1 MKRFFDSPRC
11 MVWLIV
17 VAAALS
23 YVAALE
29 PHLQGGGDDVYY
41 LAVAKSLLLGKGF
54 ASGHLVGSPADT
66 YHTPLFPLTLAGLY
80 RFFPND
86 YAFLKLAS
94 LIPTLLSIYLAFELA
109 LPYVG
114 PRRATLLSLCFAF
127 NPLVFRATQDI
138 LTEPLFTAF
147 STAALLCLRRYSQ
160 ARSDLG
166 WPFWGTVL
174 LAGAAYYTRSM
185 GLPLL
190 AAAVLYLAVQKKWQ
204 KAILVGGSLALLVA
218 PWLLRGYLLGPPS
231 ELQLTYAPFYLVQ
244 DPTDPHSAAITLPTL
259 ALRVLRKGIGYLVRE
274 LPALIAWPDFFAQVS
289 LVNFR
294 PTFWPIMALGLLLS
308 MPVLVGYLRG
318 IRRGWWLLGLYVPLY
333 FAPLVACSFSS
344 PRFLVPL
351 SPILL
356 LFWIE
361 GVPSLLSPR
370 WSRLALIAV
379 LALALVCDVAELRRA
394 HTLEIPTRQEWQLV
408 AWLAENTSPEAVLMG
423 EPVGLLYLH
432 TGRQGVP
439 LWGKLTQPEI
449 LARIGRYGVTH
460 VALYAAAS
468 GVQDAASSQTTAN
481 LAAVIRRH
489 AERFVLCYQ
498 NEQFT
503 LYAVQTP

>member
-1 MKRFFDSPRC
+1 MKRFFDSPRRT
-11 MVWLIV
+11 VWLIV

-23 YVAALE
+23 YGAALG

-41 LAVAKSLLLGKGF
+41 LAVAKSLLYGQGF

-66 YHTPLFPLTLAGLY
+66 YHTPLFALTLAGLY

-86 YAFLKLAS
+86 YALLKLAS

-114 PRRATLLSLCFAF
+114 PRRATLLSLYFAF
-127 NPLVFRATQDI
+127 NPLVFRAAQDI

-147 STAALLCLRRYSQ
+147 SMAALLCLRRYGQ
-160 ARSDLG
+160 ARSNLG
-166 WPFWGTVL
+166 WSFWGTVL

-190 AAAVLYLAVQKKWQ
+190 AAAVLYLAVQKRWQ
-204 KAILVGGSLALLVA
+204 KATLVGSALALLVA
-218 PWLLRGYLLGPPS
+218 PWLLRSYLLGPPS
-231 ELQLTYAPFYLVQ
+231 ELQVTYAPFYLAQ
-244 DPTDPHSAAITLPTL
+244 DPTDPHSAALTLPTL

-274 LPALIAWPDFFAQVS
+274 LPALITWPDFFDQVS

-294 PTFWPIMALGLLLS
+294 LTFWPIMAFGLVLS
-308 MPVLVGYLRG
+308 TPVLIGYLRG
-318 IRRGWWLLGLYVPLY
+318 LRRGWWLLGLYVPLY
-333 FAPLVACSFSS
+333 LAPLVTCSFSS

-361 GVPSLLSPR
+361 GVRSLLTPR
-370 WSRLALIAV
+370 WARLALVFV
-379 LALALVCDVAELRRA
+379 LVLALVCDVAELRRA
-394 HTLEIPTRQEWQLV
+394 HTLEMPTRQEWQLV

-432 TGRQGVP
+432 TDRQGVP
-439 LWGKLTQPEI
+439 LWGRLTQGEI
-449 LARIGRYGVTH
+449 LARIRRYGVTH
-460 VALYAAAS
+460 VALYS
-468 GVQDAASSQTTAN
+468 MPGGVQDAASSQTTAN
-481 LAAVIRRH
+481 LTAVIRHH

-503 LYAVQTP
+503 LYAVQMP